1 MRIKNSL
8 TIIVFFFLLSVS
20 AYAETWT
27 CDNSRFGKSMYE
39 VKESE
44 IVLTFPN
51 SDGRTFIITKD
62 QREYKISV
70 YGEFSNKQTNFDYDI
85 YMDYENKNV
94 IVRTQDAISGFSR
107 SYTDKNCV
115 IFN

>member
-1 MRIKNSL
+1 MKKL
-8 TIIVFFFLLSVS
+8 LGIVVLGLLLSGNV
-20 AYAETWT
+20 YAETWS
-27 CDNSRFGKSMYE
+27 CDNDRFGKSMYE

-51 SDGRTFIITKD
+51 SDGRTFTITKD